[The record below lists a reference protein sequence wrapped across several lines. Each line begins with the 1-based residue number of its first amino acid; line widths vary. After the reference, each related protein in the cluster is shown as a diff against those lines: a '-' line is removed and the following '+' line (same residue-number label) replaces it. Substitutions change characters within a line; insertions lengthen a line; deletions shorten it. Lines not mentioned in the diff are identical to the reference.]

1 MSAPT
6 LRLATTLLFLSA
18 CAPTHNAPMTRL
30 TQVPADARFAQLR
43 TELQGMVDAGE
54 LQSLAI
60 GVLRDGNVVWAEA
73 LGWADREAGVAA
85 TVTTRYGIASVGKAL
100 TATAAMT
107 LIEGGKLDLD
117 RRVDQILGDDALHIY
132 AGERAPTVREL
143 LNMTS
148 GVPHGA
154 ITYRTTAHPSERE
167 LMENRF
173 IVVFPP
179 GDVFHYSNFS
189 MAVAD
194 SVIEAVSG
202 EAFGDFLRAHVLSPL
217 NMSDSAIGIARGL
230 PAPAVRYD
238 ESKERVGTI
247 EPFPRSSRQIN
258 ASLADLLYF
267 AAFHLGT
274 PMDGQK
280 QILSDA
286 SLDALHTER
295 SDLPGAHIALGWGSL
310 DLGNGH
316 RWIVSSG
323 NDMGVQSNITLLPH
337 AGVGVVVLTNSSGYH
352 VDTIAIKAADVLAP
366 GFAED
371 AIAAINAFQGR
382 SRPFEGSPQWTGD
395 WKGFVK
401 TADGDL
407 PVSMIVGADGTVEI
421 ELLGQGAKPVT
432 DAVMRDGLFTGIFQG
447 TLPLEER
454 PAGEHRVELGIHSS
468 GDEIV
473 GFALANFR
481 TERGKFELPTFIRL
495 QRQES
500 AQ

>member
-1 MSAPT
+1 M
-6 LRLATTLLFLSA
+6 
-18 CAPTHNAPMTRL
+18 
-30 TQVPADARFAQLR
+30 PADARFAQFR
-43 TELQGMVDAGE
+43 AELQGMVDEGE

-60 GVLRDGNVVWAEA
+60 GAVRDGQVVWAEA

-85 TVTTRYGIASVGKAL
+85 TVDTRYGIASVGKAV

-107 LIEGGKLDLD
+107 LIERGKLDLD
-117 RRVDQILGDDALHIY
+117 GGVDKILGADALRIH

-154 ITYRTTAHPSERE
+154 ITYRTTAHPAERE
-167 LMENRF
+167 LMRDRF

-179 GDVFHYSNFS
+179 GNVFHYSNFS

-194 SVIEAVSG
+194 SVIERVSG
-202 EAFGDFLRAHVLSPL
+202 EAFNDFLRAHVFLPLGMGDSSIGAVGRLPSP
-217 NMSDSAIGIARGL
+217 AA
-230 PAPAVRYD
+230 RYD
-238 ESKERVGTI
+238 DSGERIGAI
-247 EPFPRSSRQIN
+247 KPFPRSSRQMN
-258 ASLADLLYF
+258 ASLADLLKF
-267 AAFHLGT
+267 GAFHLGT

-280 QILSDA
+280 QILSNA

-295 SDLPGAHIALGWGSL
+295 SDLPGAHVALGWGSL
-310 DLGNGH
+310 VLGSGH
-316 RWIVSSG
+316 RWVVSSG

-337 AGVGVVVLTNSSGYH
+337 AGVGVVVLTNSSGYQ
-352 VDTIAIKAADVLAP
+352 VDEIAIRAADIIAP

-371 AIAAINAFQGR
+371 AIAAMNAFQGR
-382 SRPFEGSPQWTGD
+382 SRPFEGSPKWAGV
-395 WKGFVK
+395 WRGSVE

-407 PVSMIVGADGTVEI
+407 AVSMTVGADGSVEI
-421 ELLGQGAKPVT
+421 ELLGQGAKPVNE
-432 DAVMRDGLFTGIFQG
+432 AVMRDGLFTGVFRG

-454 PAGEHRVELGIHSS
+454 PAGEHRVELGLHSS

-481 TERGKFELPTFIRL
+481 TERGKFELPTPIRL

-500 AQ
+500 NEVL